1 MAEQPH
7 VALCLR
13 PAPRRLD
20 PFRVLDEDERRRHLA
35 AYARVLEE
43 RNGAI
48 DLPSRTLSHR
58 EAHLRELES
67 TPIHFRGE
75 IDREAFLQRFFGTGS
90 PPIDAR
96 TLWLVAIAK
105 ANEGESYGVDQEL
118 KRLVARG
125 SEGMDA
131 CMLHVFLEEQYHG
144 RILREACRTCGIDV
158 EFQPPGWRSRLFI
171 GAIYHFPDPAR
182 WALILAGEVLGTTVF
197 KLLLDNCRLFASQ
210 PAVEERL
217 RFLVSEI
224 WRDEALHVAFL
235 RTLLGPTALRA
246 SRRLLPLAVWH
257 VMAEVPQ
264 LVELGCDDR
273 ELLARMRQGLEIPP
287 GLEWI
292 EPPPRP

>member
-1 MAEQPH
+1 MQHPDLARDLRAAPH
-7 VALCLR
+7 R
-13 PAPRRLD
+13 FD
-20 PFRVLDEDERRRHLA
+20 PFRVLDAEERQRHLA

-43 RNGAI
+43 RNGSI
-48 DLPSRTLSHR
+48 DLPSRTLSRR
-58 EAHLRELES
+58 EIHMRELES
-67 TPIHFRGE
+67 APLHFRGAV
-75 IDREAFLQRFFGTGS
+75 DHDAFLQRFHGTGS
-90 PPIDAR
+90 APIDAR

-118 KRLVARG
+118 RRLVARG

-171 GAIYHFPDPAR
+171 SAIYYLPDAAR

-197 KLLLDNCRLFASQ
+197 KLLLENCKLFAAE

-217 RFLVSEI
+217 RCLMAAI
-224 WRDEALHVAFL
+224 WRDEALHVAYL
-235 RTLLGPTALRA
+235 RTLLGPAALRA

-273 ELLARMRQGLEIPP
+273 ELLRRMRQGLEIPP

-292 EPPPRP
+292 EPRPLS